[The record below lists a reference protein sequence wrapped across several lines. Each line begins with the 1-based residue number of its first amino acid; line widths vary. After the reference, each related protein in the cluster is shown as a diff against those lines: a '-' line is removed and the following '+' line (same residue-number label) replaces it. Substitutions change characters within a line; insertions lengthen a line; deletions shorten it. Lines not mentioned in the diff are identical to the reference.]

1 MEAGLAKRLEPY
13 SSDKEP
19 FAILPPPEK
28 GTADYKDYQRRRN
41 NAQTYLKAISEQK
54 CGTFKTEALSFQAN
68 TNLIFSS
75 AATIV
80 GGVGGLLSPE
90 STAQAL
96 SVTSGALTG
105 IQSHV
110 SQNYYREKTFE
121 IITKAIEVRR
131 KTIWSDITAKQL
143 RDTTEDNFS
152 YTMNEAISDAI
163 EYNNACS
170 VIAGFEE
177 ISDSVESKSQDVD
190 EAALLQKANIMIK
203 PNANGIIETQGAPVS
218 GVGTSNLS
226 IDEILTIRR

>member
-1 MEAGLAKRLEPY
+1 MRNIQNWGFVISSQYKSNFFKCRYDCRWRWWFIVTWKYRAG
-13 SSDKEP
+13 
-19 FAILPPPEK
+19 I
-28 GTADYKDYQRRRN
+28 
-41 NAQTYLKAISEQK
+41 I
-54 CGTFKTEALSFQAN
+54 
-68 TNLIFSS
+68 
-75 AATIV
+75 
-80 GGVGGLLSPE
+80 
-90 STAQAL
+90 
-96 SVTSGALTG
+96 VTSGALTG

-226 IDEILTIRR
+226 IDEILTIRRWNSLTFPWVSIP